1 MKVIVANHSGFCFG
15 VEKAIHTA
23 FDEVNNNSNI
33 KRDIYTLGPLIHNQ
47 QAVNKLE
54 SDGIKVIGHLDEV
67 SDGTVII
74 RSHGVSK
81 NIYDIAYEKKIN
93 LVDATCPFVR
103 KIQNIVKEYKEKGY
117 NIVIIGN
124 PDHPEVVGINGW
136 CNNEAYVVKTED
148 DIEKIPFLDKMCIV
162 VQTTMSTSLYLKLT
176 DMLEKKAI
184 DVVKFN
190 TICSATRDRQESA
203 RDLAKAVDVMI
214 VVGGYHSSNTQK
226 LVEICKEEKPNTTFH
241 IETASELPINLLG
254 RYETVGVTAGA
265 STPKWIIDEVIEKIN
280 SL

>member
-15 VEKAIHTA
+15 VEKAIDTA
-23 FDEVNNNSNI
+23 FHEVSNNSNS
-33 KRDIYTLGPLIHNQ
+33 IYTLGPLIHNK
-47 QAVNKLE
+47 QAVNRLE
-54 SDGIKVIGHLDEV
+54 KDGIKVIEHLNELPG
-67 SDGTVII
+67 GTVII

-81 NIYDIAYEKKIN
+81 NIYDMADEKKIT

-117 NIVIIGN
+117 SIVIIGN
-124 PDHPEVVGINGW
+124 PDHPEVIGINGW
-136 CNNEAYVVKTED
+136 CNDEAFVVKTQD
-148 DIEKIPFLDKMCIV
+148 DIEKIPFVEKMCIV
-162 VQTTMSTSLYLKLT
+162 VQTTMSTVLYLKLT
-176 DMLEKKAI
+176 DMLEQRAV

-203 RDLAKAVDVMI
+203 RKLAKEADVMI

-241 IETASELPINLLG
+241 IETASELPINLLHV
-254 RYETVGVTAGA
+254 YETVGVTAGA

-280 SL
+280 NL